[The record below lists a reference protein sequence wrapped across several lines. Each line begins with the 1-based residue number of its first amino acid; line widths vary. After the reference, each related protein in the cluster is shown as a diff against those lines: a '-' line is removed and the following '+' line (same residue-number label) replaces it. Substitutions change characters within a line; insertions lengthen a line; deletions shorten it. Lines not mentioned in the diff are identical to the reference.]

1 MESNAIATMTAASRV
16 RACQAPAIA
25 AADGWTLPSA
35 GRMTPFVL
43 SVLTISPVVF
53 GTAVDGSV
61 PGPSWSP
68 PV

>member
-1 MESNAIATMTAASRV
+1 MESNTITTMTAASRV
-16 RACQAPAIA
+16 RVCQAPVIA

-35 GRMTPFVL
+35 GRMTP
-43 SVLTISPVVF
+43 SVLTISPVAF
-53 GTAVDGSV
+53 GPAVDDSV